1 MIPVALLATA
11 LGAICM
17 ALMIV
22 TDRLMVGD
30 CYQGKPNQA
39 WFVSSLA
46 GSLFGLMLTFLI
58 WIGLA
63 YTGNVEGISY
73 LMSYALSLFIW
84 KGLAAMVV
92 GVIGVQMLLHYFRCF
107 GERAHSAAIAAW
119 LASTPI
125 FVFVGMLILGSFVAI
140 DGMSATSTEPLW
152 VIGVLL
158 ATTGL
163 VGFERLTGGPGGR
176 VGTYKKELIK
186 LIAFNVLYAILLRQT
201 FSIDQGNDGLLE
213 ATALMPYYWIGFAA
227 GMRVMLRGGEWATFR
242 SNWRKRIRYFIVPIL
257 FVEVIGMLV
266 FFFEYVGLTSLD
278 PTLVTVIMG
287 THVLLVYAL
296 DLSLGRLRHWMEER
310 KIHHMYIGG
319 IRLLAHKLPE
329 PKFNSKIVFL
339 ETCLIL
345 MATVGVTLVI

>member
-1 MIPVALLATA
+1 
-11 LGAICM
+11 
-17 ALMIV
+17 
-22 TDRLMVGD
+22 
-30 CYQGKPNQA
+30 
-39 WFVSSLA
+39 
-46 GSLFGLMLTFLI
+46 
-58 WIGLA
+58 
-63 YTGNVEGISY
+63 
-73 LMSYALSLFIW
+73 
-84 KGLAAMVV
+84 
-92 GVIGVQMLLHYFRCF
+92 
-107 GERAHSAAIAAW
+107 
-119 LASTPI
+119 
-125 FVFVGMLILGSFVAI
+125 
-140 DGMSATSTEPLW
+140 
-152 VIGVLL
+152 
-158 ATTGL
+158 
-163 VGFERLTGGPGGR
+163 
-176 VGTYKKELIK
+176 
-186 LIAFNVLYAILLRQT
+186 
-201 FSIDQGNDGLLE
+201 
-213 ATALMPYYWIGFAA
+213 MPYYWIGFAA